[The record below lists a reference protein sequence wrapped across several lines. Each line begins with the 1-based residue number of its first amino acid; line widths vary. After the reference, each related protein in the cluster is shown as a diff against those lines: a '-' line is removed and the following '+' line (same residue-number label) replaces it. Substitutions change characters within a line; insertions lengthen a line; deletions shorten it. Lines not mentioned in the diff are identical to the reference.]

1 MSGIVHCPRCGHHIN
16 IPSNGIAGYCPI
28 CDKEVPDMEKR
39 TIRVKPSC
47 FAPEQEVIKAMRAY
61 AKTIA
66 REAFQNEV
74 EECVADTAKV
84 WARRLYES
92 RYTEPMTDK
101 LVKAEVQ
108 SYIKEQMSHKEMLD
122 LIQGTV
128 QAAVAECKDKTK
140 QFAQTEVEKY
150 LKGAVVMNAIHEEI
164 KRVVPQAVL
173 DALRGV

>member
-1 MSGIVHCPRCGHHIN
+1 MSQTAATSAPSIVHTMKSLIV
-16 IPSNGIAGYCPI
+16 S
-28 CDKEVPDMEKR
+28 
-39 TIRVKPSC
+39 
-47 FAPEQEVIKAMRAY
+47 Q
-61 AKTIA
+61 
-66 REAFQNEV
+66 
-74 EECVADTAKV
+74 
-84 WARRLYES
+84 
-92 RYTEPMTDK
+92 
-101 LVKAEVQ
+101 
-108 SYIKEQMSHKEMLD
+108 MLD

>member
-1 MSGIVHCPRCGHHIN
+1 
-16 IPSNGIAGYCPI
+16 
-28 CDKEVPDMEKR
+28 MEKR
-39 TIRVKPSC
+39 TIWVKSSC
-47 FAPEQEVIKAMRAY
+47 FAPEFEMIIPIPTDRDDEEYILEFTNGDLFEQEVIKVMRAY

>member
-1 MSGIVHCPRCGHHIN
+1 MSMSYWICEGVGIRANQLRPFLNPQKCIQLLKEQL
-16 IPSNGIAGYCPI
+16 PSEEISEDGFDI
-28 CDKEVPDMEKR
+28 DE
-39 TIRVKPSC
+39 
-47 FAPEQEVIKAMRAY
+47 EVIKAMRAY